1 MSSSEE
7 RLNELEVIKTKL
19 DVSFDLVSS
28 VVDSWVGGSGGVK
41 YMSTSEKK
49 LKRKLIQKNVY
60 NDDNLNYYAKDNKSE
75 DEDEDDSKTFATSK
89 RSKLDSATNYHKTF
103 TFTEPD
109 NLELG
114 RFSGIIQDPAIS
126 KKQVRFEIKDDRVYA
141 LALGANSMMR
151 GPEKICK
158 NNKIEIHDGETLTL
172 MQASYFLKNLNK
184 YPFKV
189 SITKMNNLAPNL
201 QSSLQSSFTYQN
213 PSIGN
218 VSFSPSLLHNDNDR
232 ENDEMETP
240 SQLLREMIS
249 SQGDLDMIPDDD
261 HDNTPYNDDRD
272 SSDNG
277 AEILDSEDSS
287 KSNESD
293 DKMISS
299 ESSYLGSSCESSES
313 YISD

>member
-1 MSSSEE
+1 MSLI
-7 RLNELEVIKTKL
+7 RVVIHFL
-19 DVSFDLVSS
+19 PPID
-28 VVDSWVGGSGGVK
+28 
-41 YMSTSEKK
+41 
-49 LKRKLIQKNVY
+49 
-60 NDDNLNYYAKDNKSE
+60 
-75 DEDEDDSKTFATSK
+75 
-89 RSKLDSATNYHKTF
+89 KTF
-103 TFTEPD
+103 TFTEPN

-141 LALGANSMMR
+141 LA
-151 GPEKICK
+151 
-158 NNKIEIHDGETLTL
+158 
-172 MQASYFLKNLNK
+172 NK

-189 SITKMNNLAPNL
+189 SITKMNNPASNF
-201 QSSLQSSFTYQN
+201 QSSLQSSFTQQN
-213 PSIGN
+213 SSIGN
-218 VSFSPSLLHNDNDR
+218 VSFSPSLLHND

-240 SQLLREMIS
+240 SQLLREMIA
-249 SQGDLDMIPDDD
+249 SQGDLDVIPDDD

-277 AEILDSEDSS
+277 AEILDSDDSS

-313 YISD
+313 DISD